1 MATEYDD
8 LVLPVLLAEARRAF
22 GTAIRSDLSAAGYD
36 DMPAAGAR
44 VIGRIARGGTSVSE
58 VAMAYGVTKQAGS
71 QLVDALVL
79 RGYVERVPDPE
90 DRRRMNVALTERGR
104 GAATVLREAVERVD
118 HALLEVIDGQTLVA
132 MRAGL
137 GVLAAIGFGESPP
150 RPELAAPA
158 PAHGAPT
165 LGDGKVCYLQIPA
178 EDVHVSADFYAR
190 AFGWAIR
197 RRSDGALAFDDGVG
211 EVSGTWVLGRPPSKV
226 AGLLVYVMVDDVAAT
241 IERVLAHGGALVAQV
256 GGEAPEITA
265 RIADPAGNVIG
276 IMQQ

>member
-22 GTAIRSDLSAAGYD
+22 ATAIRADLSAAGFD

-79 RGYVERVPDPE
+79 RGYVERVPDPV
-90 DRRRMNVALTERGR
+90 DRRRMNVALTARGEE
-104 GAATVLREAVERVD
+104 AAIVLRGAVERVEA
-118 HALLEVIDGQTLVA
+118 ALLEVIDGQTLVT

-150 RPELAAPA
+150 RPEVAAAPV
-158 PAHGAPT
+158 AHDVPT
-165 LGDGKVCYLQIPA
+165 LGNGKVCYLQIPA

-190 AFGWAIR
+190 VFGWAI

-241 IERVLAHGGALVAQV
+241 IERVLAHGGALVQPME
-256 GGEAPEITA
+256 GEAPELTA
-265 RIADPAGNVIG
+265 RITDPAGNVVG
-276 IMQQ
+276 IAQQ